1 MKNQRNLEGI
11 AKLSMVM
18 VVRYLHF
25 IKVDFLYN
33 VYYTAAVGYKRI

>member
-11 AKLSMVM
+11 AKMSKLM

-25 IKVDFLYN
+25 SIVSISQLIDSVFFN
-33 VYYTAAVGYKRI
+33 VFV